1 MRARKGF
8 LSVLMG
14 VMFLAIISNTVL
26 LVNATKNL
34 TELNGIAGGQT
45 TLNKMTYSMLGNIS
59 SKIHKPDFDKLI
71 DGTVV
76 IYHEGATA
84 AGVCIDRDENYTY
97 VLTVNHIVN
106 RPKRPRGLRLIA
118 PESNMGNIV
127 NLETINRFLRSNT
140 NEIDSVKYPNVKIVL
155 HNYDSFVAEVI
166 KIDSYYDLALL
177 RISQNIM
184 TNTLKISEMDTNV
197 GDDVYV
203 CGHPLGVHYNI
214 TAGIVS
220 NLHDDNLMVVDASI
234 TFGNS
239 GGGVYNQ
246 YGELIGICSSVPV
259 YFNFNV
265 FEKDEDDTY
274 HIR

>member
-59 SKIHKPDFDKLI
+59 SKIHKPDFNKII

-76 IYHEGATA
+76 IYKDGVSA

-106 RPKRPRGLRLIA
+106 KPKRPRGLRLIA

-127 NLETINRFLRSNT
+127 NVETINRFLRSDT
-140 NEIDSVKYPNVKIVL
+140 NEVDSTTYSDISIEL
-155 HNYDSFVAEVI
+155 HNYDKFEAEVI
-166 KIDSYYDLALL
+166 KVDARYDLALI
-177 RISQNIM
+177 RIPHNIM
-184 TNTLKISEMDTNV
+184 TGLLKVSEMDTNV

-220 NLHDDNLMVVDASI
+220 NLHDDHLMVVDASV

-259 YFNFNV
+259 YFDFNLDLIKE
-265 FEKDEDDTY
+265 EK
-274 HIR
+274 